1 MRYFK
6 LFPRLRHDSFRH
18 PTRVKLIYGSFLT
31 RNEFVR
37 HSQYR
42 PRADSIQRV
51 RFPLVHVLW
60 LCSAVISVTAFRN
73 TFCSI
78 SAQPCILFPQR
89 LQRRHAL
96 RMLANAKHEVL
107 RVQSTGRIRT
117 ASARDIIPAI
127 TSASSAERVAGRVG
141 IQPVLYTLPENV

>member
-37 HSQYR
+37 PSQYR

-60 LCSAVISVTAFRN
+60 LWSAVISVTAFRN

-78 SAQPCILFPQR
+78 SAQPCFCFRSDWRQL
-89 LQRRHAL
+89 AL

-117 ASARDIIPAI
+117 ASPRDIIPAI